1 MSRTEDGIE
10 DISRAYELYIVTSV
24 FLAATVITTAARIG
38 TKLAFGVRL
47 GTDDRLIILGS
58 VCNNKSNNE
67 KIENGKFLL
76 TGMKALNVVADACDY
91 KATASGFGRHAV
103 FLSEDQLIQAA
114 KYSQLAVGIAIWA
127 IGIIKLSVCFFLLN
141 LIRGTHK
148 RFRWAIYGMIVLNVG
163 FTLVG
168 AILWGTQARPLARL
182 WDPRIHGTSNS
193 AQEFLVMVYIV
204 YAYGCFTDI
213 LYALSPVYFLW
224 SVQLKWDKKLPIMLI
239 TGCAILY
246 VFISSSLLIARLGML
261 TSLSA

>member
-1 MSRTEDGIE
+1 MPQIKEGIE
-10 DISRAYELYIVTSV
+10 DVSRAYELYIVTSV

-38 TKLAFGVRL
+38 TKLAFRVRL
-47 GTDDRLIILGS
+47 GIDDWLIILGS
-58 VCNNKSNNE
+58 VCDNKMKNKN
-67 KIENGKFLL
+67 IAL
-76 TGMKALNVVADACDY
+76 TDIKALNVVADAFDY
-91 KATASGFGRHAV
+91 KATASGFGRHAM
-103 FLSEDQLIQAA
+103 FLSEDELIQAA

-148 RFRWAIYGMIVLNVG
+148 RFRWGIYGMIVLNVS
-163 FTLVG
+163 FSLVG

-182 WDPRIHGTSNS
+182 WDPRIPGTVNS

-224 SVQLKWDKKLPIMLI
+224 SVQLKWNKKLPIMLI
-239 TGCAILY
+239 TGCAVLY
-246 VFISSSLLIARLGML
+246 VFASPSL
-261 TSLSA
+261 